1 VLTVVLGLAVLS
13 VLVIFHEFGHLVVAR
28 LSGIRVE
35 RFSIGFGPTL
45 FSRMIRGIQFAVSA
59 FPLGGYVKMGGDDPR
74 NRELLNPDDFFAA
87 PWWKRVLVALA
98 GPGANFLLALVLSV
112 LLLWIGVHVPDQPNR
127 IGAVTAGSL
136 ADSLGVKMGD
146 RIVAVA
152 GTPTATLLSVQHEI
166 TEHAKKTE
174 PLPLALVRDGKPSLT
189 RIDVQVPPGR
199 VFDPSRSRTTP
210 TNPKEYFF
218 SGLEFPIPAEV
229 GEVVLGT
236 PAYKAGIMVGDKI
249 VAIDGKPVSSF
260 RDLQDVVS
268 VSTGKELRFTVIR
281 GGRTIEIPITP
292 FADPTEETKT
302 GKVGITAASASTYLV
317 RLDFTQGLVQGF
329 QNTVATV
336 GLLGKGIVSLFTSPS
351 NLSQISGPVAII
363 QAGGNA
369 AKEGWD
375 RLLDRAIM
383 FSIALMVFNLL
394 PIPILDG
401 GMIVLSLIEAVR
413 RRPVGNK
420 GLAVYQGIGLAVM
433 GTLLVFVLI
442 NDPLRILQRRSA
454 IGRITPMP

>member
-1 VLTVVLGLAVLS
+1 MLTVVLGLAVLS
-13 VLVIFHEFGHLVVAR
+13 VLVIFHELGHLVVAR

-74 NRELLNPDDFFAA
+74 HRELLKPGDFFAA

-98 GPGANFLLALVLSV
+98 GPGANFLLAAVLSV
-112 LLLWIGVHVPDQPNR
+112 ALLWIGVHVPDQPNR
-127 IGAVTAGSL
+127 IGAVTPASL
-136 ADSLGVKMGD
+136 ADSLGVKPGD

-152 GTPTATLLSVQHEI
+152 GIPTGSLMAVQHEI
-166 TEHAKKTE
+166 GQRMKESE
-174 PLPLALVRDGKPSLT
+174 PLALSLDREGT
-189 RIDVQVPPGR
+189 RVEVLVPPSR
-199 VFDPSRSRTTP
+199 VVDPSQPGSPR
-210 TNPKEYFF
+210 YFF
-218 SGLEFPIPAEV
+218 NGVEFPIPAEV

-236 PAYKAGIMVGDKI
+236 PAYKAGMMVGDKI
-249 VAIDGKPVSSF
+249 VAVDGQPVSSF
-260 RDLQDVVS
+260 RDLQDIVS
-268 VSTGKELRFTVIR
+268 VNTGKELHFTVLR
-281 GGRTIEIPITP
+281 GGRTIDIPIVP
-292 FADPTEETKT
+292 FADPTESKKV

-317 RLDFTQGLVQGF
+317 RRNFTQGLVEGL
-329 QNTVATV
+329 QNTVSTV
-336 GLLGKGIVSLFTSPS
+336 GVLAKGIVSLFTSVS

-363 QAGGNA
+363 QAGGDA
-369 AKEGWD
+369 AKAGWD

-413 RRPVGNK
+413 RRPVGQR

-454 IGRITPMP
+454 LGRITPLP

>member
-1 VLTVVLGLAVLS
+1 MLTVVLGLAVLS
-13 VLVIFHEFGHLVVAR
+13 VLVIFHELGHLVVAR
-28 LSGIRVE
+28 RCGIRVE

-74 NRELLNPDDFFAA
+74 HRELLKPGDFFAA

-98 GPGANFLLALVLSV
+98 GPGANFLLAAVLSV
-112 LLLWIGVHVPDQPNR
+112 ALLWIGIHVPDQPNR
-127 IGAVTAGSL
+127 IGEVTPGSM
-136 ADSLGVKMGD
+136 ADSLGVKAGD
-146 RIVAVA
+146 RIVAV
-152 GTPTATLLSVQHEI
+152 GDSTTATLMAVQHEI
-166 TEHAKKTE
+166 GQHMKTSE
-174 PLPLALVRDGKPSLT
+174 PLALTLDRDGSRVL
-189 RIDVQVPPGR
+189 VQIPTSR
-199 VFDPSRSRTTP
+199 VFDPSQPPSANGDQR
-210 TNPKEYFF
+210 YFF
-218 SGLEFPIPAEV
+218 SGLEFSIPAEV

-236 PAYKAGIMVGDKI
+236 PAYKAGMMVGDKI
-249 VAIDGKPVSSF
+249 VAVDGQPVSNF
-260 RDLQDVVS
+260 RDLQNIVS
-268 VSTGKELRFTVIR
+268 VNTGKELHFTVLR
-281 GGRTIEIPITP
+281 GGRTIDIPIVP
-292 FADPTEETKT
+292 FADPTESKEV
-302 GKVGITAASASTYLV
+302 GKVGISAASQSMYFV
-317 RLDFTQGLVQGF
+317 RLSFTQGLVQGL

-336 GLLGKGIVSLFTSPS
+336 GFLAKGIVSLFTNPA
-351 NLSQISGPVAII
+351 NLSQVSGPIAII
-363 QAGGNA
+363 QAGGDA
-369 AKEGWD
+369 AKAGWD

-413 RRPVGNK
+413 RRPVGHR

-454 IGRITPMP
+454 LGRITPLP

>member
-13 VLVIFHEFGHLVVAR
+13 VLVIFHELGHLVIAR
-28 LSGIRVE
+28 RLGIRVE

-45 FSRMIRGIQFAVSA
+45 FSRMVRGIQFAVSA

-74 NRELLNPDDFFAA
+74 HRELLQPGDFFAA
-87 PWWKRVLVALA
+87 SWWRRVLVALA
-98 GPGANFLLALVLSV
+98 GPGANFVLAAVLSV

-127 IGAVTAGSL
+127 IGAVAPASL
-136 ADSLGVKMGD
+136 ADSLGVKTGD

-152 GTPTATLLSVQHEI
+152 GTPTGSLMAVQHELGLYM
-166 TEHAKKTE
+166 KRNQ
-174 PLPLALVRDGKPSLT
+174 PLALTLDRDGS
-189 RIDVQVPPGR
+189 RVDIQVPASR
-199 VFDPSRSRTTP
+199 VADTSRNPSASAASR
-210 TNPKEYFF
+210 YFF

-236 PAYKAGIMVGDKI
+236 PAYKAGMMVGDKI
-249 VAIDGKPVSSF
+249 VAVDGQPVSSF
-260 RDLQDVVS
+260 RDLQDKVS
-268 VSTGKELRFTVIR
+268 VNAGKELHFTVLR
-281 GGRTIEIPITP
+281 GGRTIEIPIVP
-292 FADPTEETKT
+292 FADPTESKKV
-302 GKVGITAASASTYLV
+302 GKVGITAASPSTYLI
-317 RLDFTQGLVQGF
+317 RRSFSQGLVEGL

-336 GLLGKGIVSLFTSPS
+336 GFLAKGIVSLFTSPS

-363 QAGGNA
+363 QAGGDA
-369 AKEGWD
+369 AKAGWD

-413 RRPVGNK
+413 RRPVGQR

-454 IGRITPMP
+454 LGRITPLP

>member
-13 VLVIFHEFGHLVVAR
+13 VLVIFHELGHLVVAR
-28 LSGIRVE
+28 LCSIRVE

-45 FSRMIRGIQFAVSA
+45 FSRAWKGIQFAVSA

-74 NRELLNPDDFFAA
+74 HRELLKPGDFFAA

-98 GPGANFLLALVLSV
+98 GPGANFLLAAILSV
-112 LLLWIGVHVPDQPNR
+112 VLLWIGVHVPDQPNR
-127 IGAVTAGSL
+127 IGAVIAGSL
-136 ADSLGVKMGD
+136 ADSLGVRPGD

-152 GTPTATLLSVQHEI
+152 ETPVASLMAVQHEI
-166 TEHAKKTE
+166 GLRMKHRE
-174 PLPLALVRDGKPSLT
+174 PMALTLDREGNRV
-189 RIDVQVPPGR
+189 DVQFPPA
-199 VFDPSRSRTTP
+199 RTVDI
-210 TNPKEYFF
+210 F

-236 PAYKAGIMVGDKI
+236 PAYKAGMMVGDKI
-249 VAIDGKPVSSF
+249 LAVDGQPVSNF
-260 RDLQDVVS
+260 RDLQEKVS
-268 VSTGKELRFTVIR
+268 ANPGRELRFTVDR
-281 GGRTIEIPITP
+281 GGRTIEIPVVP
-292 FADPTEETKT
+292 FADPTESK
-302 GKVGITAASASTYLV
+302 KVGKIGIAAASPSTYLV
-317 RLDFTQGLVQGF
+317 RRNFQQGLVEGL

-336 GLLGKGIVSLFTSPS
+336 GFLAKGIASLFTNLS

-363 QAGGNA
+363 QASGDA
-369 AKEGWD
+369 AQAGVD

-383 FSIALMVFNLL
+383 FSVALMVFNLL

-413 RRPVGNK
+413 RRPVSNL

-454 IGRITPMP
+454 IGRITPLP

>member
-1 VLTVVLGLAVLS
+1 MLTVVLGLAVLS
-13 VLVIFHEFGHLVVAR
+13 VLVIFHELGHLVVAR

-45 FSRMIRGIQFAVSA
+45 YSRMIRGIQFAVSA

-74 NRELLNPDDFFAA
+74 HRELLQPGDFFAA
-87 PWWKRVLVALA
+87 PWWRRVLVALA

-112 LLLWIGVHVPDQPNR
+112 VLLWIGVHVPDQPNR

-136 ADSLGVKMGD
+136 ADSLGVKTGD
-146 RIVAVA
+146 RIAAVA
-152 GTPTATLLSVQHEI
+152 GLPTGTLMAVQHQIGLRLKNSE
-166 TEHAKKTE
+166 A
-174 PLPLALVRDGKPSLT
+174 LPLTLDRDGS
-189 RIDVQVPPGR
+189 RVDIQVPP
-199 VFDPSRSRTTP
+199 SRMAEEKHGSHPDR
-210 TNPKEYFF
+210 YFF

-236 PAYKAGIMVGDKI
+236 PAYKAGMMVGDKI
-249 VAIDGKPVSSF
+249 LAVDGHPVSSF
-260 RDLQDVVS
+260 RDLQDIVS
-268 VSTGKELRFTVIR
+268 VNAGKELHFTVLR
-281 GGRTIEIPITP
+281 GGRTIEIPIVP
-292 FADPTEETKT
+292 FADPTEGTKV
-302 GKVGITAASASTYLV
+302 GKVGITAASASMYVV
-317 RLDFTQGLVQGF
+317 RLNFTQGLVQGF

-336 GLLGKGIVSLFTSPS
+336 GFLAKGIVSLFTSPS

-363 QAGGNA
+363 QAGGDA
-369 AKEGWD
+369 AKAGWD

-401 GMIVLSLIEAVR
+401 GMVVLSLIEAVR
-413 RRPVGNK
+413 RRPVGQR

-454 IGRITPMP
+454 LGRITPMP

>member
-13 VLVIFHEFGHLVVAR
+13 VLVIFHELGHLVVAR

-74 NRELLNPDDFFAA
+74 QRELLKPDDFFAA
-87 PWWKRVLVALA
+87 SWWKRVLVALA
-98 GPGANFLLALVLSV
+98 GPGANFLLAAVLSV
-112 LLLWIGVHVPDQPNR
+112 ALLWIGVHVPDQPNR
-127 IGAVTAGSL
+127 IGEVTAGGL
-136 ADSLGVKMGD
+136 ADSLGVKAGD

-152 GTPTATLLSVQHEI
+152 ASPTASLMAVQHEI
-166 TEHAKKTE
+166 GLRMKETE
-174 PLPLALVRDGKPSLT
+174 PLALTLDRDGG
-189 RIDVQVPPGR
+189 RIDIQVPGSR
-199 VFDPSRSRTTP
+199 VFDPAP
-210 TNPKEYFF
+210 TAAKPKEYFF

-236 PAYKAGIMVGDKI
+236 PAYKAGMMVGDKI
-249 VAIDGKPVSSF
+249 VAVDGQPVSSF
-260 RDLQDVVS
+260 RDLQEIVS
-268 VSTGKELRFTVIR
+268 VNTGKELHFTVER
-281 GGRTIEIPITP
+281 GGRTLDIPIVP
-292 FADPTEETKT
+292 FADPTESKKV
-302 GKVGITAASASTYLV
+302 GKVGITAASTGTYLV
-317 RLDFTQGLVQGF
+317 RRNFPQGIVEGL
-329 QNTVATV
+329 QNTVGTV
-336 GLLGKGIVSLFTSPS
+336 GLLAKGILSLFTSPS
-351 NLSQISGPVAII
+351 NLSQVSGPIAII
-363 QAGGNA
+363 QAGGDA
-369 AKEGWD
+369 AKAGWD

-413 RRPVGNK
+413 RRPVGHR